1 MSDNLDLYRPVDLTA
16 FSVEERSQ
24 LLSKVMEKA
33 FASAQAG
40 ALDLDV
46 SKISMRIDA
55 TENPKLAA
63 FLEKEHLSGQYLSDE
78 YAFIGFKALE
88 VAAAQG
94 LEGKVTMSV
103 SLSSSLGAPST
114 DVRLSD
120 LKGNSALEAYG
131 NAFAHKSHEVF
142 NNPSSQN
149 MPYEDFEGKS
159 AVILHD
165 HYENFIMQATCQ
177 ETAKNLNK
185 LLIEDPQKVAVLKTF
200 EARAKAAFSQELKK
214 NDDKAQQ
221 ISDERL
227 MLISEPV
234 LRTGTIRNG
243 SRAGQPYY
251 MVEINACKTI
261 PYGSKEKPSFYKLA
275 VFGDK
280 KSSEHLTSMVRRH
293 MKVCVSGLQSEKTY
307 LNAKGE
313 EFKAKRITVDDFS
326 LEPVQPGLNKLSFDK
341 SAVPEH
347 FSQSCALYQ
356 ANDGFIPRQN
366 DKYERADALQMQ
378 VMQFKAGQQEVIPD
392 HGPYAKRSCRDVEL
406 LACGMNGKTPGFYYL
421 RAVIPVANA
430 LLMEK
435 RFEVGLALRVSG
447 NVRQSGELMS
457 GKRTH
462 PVFEGSINH
471 ISIDLKQHALEGIDF
486 DVHPRAFGVP
496 ESFKGNP
503 EDYFKGREPRTEP
516 TTSPSQSVAPKVAQ
530 GMER

>member
-78 YAFIGFKALE
+78 YAFMGFKALE

-243 SRAGQPYY
+243 SRAYY
-251 MVEINACKTI
+251 MVEINACKVVS
-261 PYGSKEKPSFYKLA
+261 YGSQEKPSFYKLA
-275 VFGDK
+275 VFGDE
-280 KSSEHLTSMVRRH
+280 KSTERLTSMVRRH
-293 MKVCVSGLQSEKTY
+293 MKVCVSGSQTEKTY

-313 EFKAKRITVDDFS
+313 EITARRITVDSFA
-326 LEPVQPGLNKLSFDK
+326 LEPVQPGLNKLSINK
-341 SAVPEH
+341 NGVPEH
-347 FSQSCALYQ
+347 FAQACALYQ
-356 ANDGFIPRQN
+356 TNDGFMPSQAV
-366 DKYERADALQMQ
+366 KFERADALQMQ
-378 VMQFKAGQQEVIPD
+378 VMQFKVKQQEVIPE
-392 HGPYAKRSCRDVEL
+392 HGPYAKRNCREVEL
-406 LACGMNGKTPGFYYL
+406 LACGVKGKVPNFYHL
-421 RAVIPVANA
+421 HTVIPVANA

-435 RFEVGLALRVSG
+435 RFEPGLSLRVSG
-447 NVRQSGELMS
+447 EMHQCGQFISGE
-457 GKRTH
+457 RAH
-462 PVFEGSINH
+462 PIFEGSINH
-471 ISIDLKQHALEGIDF
+471 IGIDLKQHALEGIDF
-486 DVHPRAFGVP
+486 DVHPRAYGVP

-503 EDYFKGREPRTEP
+503 EDYYKGRETA
-516 TTSPSQSVAPKVAQ
+516 TSPSQNVAPKAVQ

>member
-1 MSDNLDLYRPVDLTA
+1 MSNELNLYHPVDLTA
-16 FSVEERSQ
+16 ISEEERAQ
-24 LLSKVMEKA
+24 LLAKVMEKG

-40 ALDLDV
+40 ALDLDI

-55 TENPKLAA
+55 AEDPKLNA
-63 FLEKEHLSGQYLSDE
+63 FLEKEHLNGQYLSDE
-78 YAFIGFKALE
+78 YALMGFKTLE

-103 SLSSSLGAPST
+103 FLNSSLGAPSA

-120 LKGNSALEAYG
+120 LKDSSALEAYG
-131 NAFAHKSHEVF
+131 NAFANKSQEVF
-142 NNPSSQN
+142 SNPTSQN
-149 MPYEDFEGKS
+149 MPYEDFEGRS
-159 AVILHD
+159 AVLLHD

-177 ETAKNLNK
+177 EVSKNLNK
-185 LLIEDPQKVAVLKTF
+185 LIEDPQKAAVLKTF
-200 EARAKAAFSQELKK
+200 EDRAKAAFSQELKR
-214 NDDKAQQ
+214 DDKAQQ
-221 ISDERL
+221 VSDERL
-227 MLISEPV
+227 TLISEPV

-313 EFKAKRITVDDFS
+313 EFKAQRITVDDFS

-496 ESFKGNP
+496 ESFKGSP
-503 EDYFKGREPRTEP
+503 EDYFKGREP

>member
-1 MSDNLDLYRPVDLTA
+1 MSEELNLYRPVDLTA
-16 FSVEERSQ
+16 LSVEERTQ
-24 LLSKVMEKA
+24 LLSKIMEKG

-40 ALDLDV
+40 ASDLDI
-46 SKISMRIDA
+46 SKISMRIDTA
-55 TENPKLAA
+55 EDPNLSA

-78 YAFIGFKALE
+78 YALMGFKALE
-88 VAAAQG
+88 VAATQG
-94 LEGKVTMSV
+94 LEGKVKMSV
-103 SLSSSLGAPST
+103 ALSSYLGAPSV

-120 LKGNSALEAYG
+120 LKGYSALEAYG
-131 NAFAHKSHEVF
+131 NAFASKSHEVF
-142 NNPSSQN
+142 SNPTSQN
-149 MPYEDFEGKS
+149 MPYEDFEGRS
-159 AVILHD
+159 AVMLHD
-165 HYENFIMQATCQ
+165 HYENFIIQATCQ
-177 ETAKNLNK
+177 EMAKNLNK
-185 LLIEDPQKVAVLKTF
+185 LIEDPQKAAELNAF
-200 EARAKAAFSQELKK
+200 EDRAKAAFSQELKR
-214 NDDKAQQ
+214 DDKAQQ
-221 ISDERL
+221 VSDERL
-227 MLISEPV
+227 TLISEPV

-496 ESFKGNP
+496 ESFKGSP
-503 EDYFKGREPRTEP
+503 EDYFKGREP
-516 TTSPSQSVAPKVAQ
+516 TTAPSQSVAPKVAQ